1 MKGIH
6 VIVGAALMLTSLVG
20 FANTDAVHKTDM
32 HKNWTCMTNAS
43 SSDVKADQDA
53 DKKMS
58 TAGSVDKNFKEAKK
72 HCRDCTKI
80 TCESTQ

>member
-6 VIVGAALMLTSLVG
+6 LIVGAALMLTSLVG
-20 FANTDAVHKTDM
+20 FADTDPVHKTDM

-43 SSDVKADQDA
+43 SSDVKDDQDA
-53 DKKMS
+53 DKAMS
-58 TAGSVDKNFKEAKK
+58 TAGSVDKNFKEASK